1 MERSD
6 KPISD
11 LVRDLVGQVSSLIR
25 HEIQLARAEMG
36 EKASQAESGITM
48 LAFALV
54 LGLGAVVI
62 LLFGAVDALSM
73 KMAPWLAALIVG
85 GVTALVALI
94 LLAKGKSNLKA
105 RNLMP
110 TRTIDSMRDDA
121 RYAQG
126 RT

>member
-1 MERSD
+1 MDRND

-11 LVRDLVGQVSSLIR
+11 LVRDLVGQVSRLIR
-25 HEIQLARAEMG
+25 HEIQLARAEVG

-85 GVTALVALI
+85 GVAALVALI
-94 LLAKGKSNLKA
+94 LMAKGKSNLKA

-110 TRTIDSMRDDA
+110 KRTIESMRDDA